1 MVYRRVDEMS
11 YRQLVAFMLSA
22 TSCLHTSCARGVE
35 YMKTN
40 NFDIPVCGP
49 EVEIWNHGTDW
60 FVFVIEL
67 WRTTWCHVAAV
78 VTEGPLLDRATD
90 EHVRAL
96 LRLERWATV
105 VHAPIHREHRV
116 AQPSI
121 WFF

>member
-1 MVYRRVDEMS
+1 
-11 YRQLVAFMLSA
+11 
-22 TSCLHTSCARGVE
+22 
-35 YMKTN
+35 MKNN

-60 FVFVIEL
+60 LVSDTSVVFVIEL
-67 WRTTWCHVAAV
+67 WRTTWCHVAAG

-105 VHAPIHREHRV
+105 VHEPIHREHRV

-121 WFF
+121 CFF